1 MYARQVC
8 SEPTISLIS
17 SKLKNDFGQQMIL
30 HASTNEAYIFFS
42 DPNRFQC
49 LTINRF
55 TTACMGPDYL
65 GFQPGDFWTSAYQR
79 EPCLEW
85 RYPVGSANRM
95 SQRMERALRA
105 ETDFDESR
113 EEVTRSGL
121 EKLRKNREGGSRNI
135 AKLKDGF
142 FLRRF
147 GSICVKEV
155 GNYSGYPWFY
165 DNSWMLPG
173 KMRLLIVTE
182 DPRDLYCKRCLYIY
196 S

>member
-1 MYARQVC
+1 MRGRFVQN
-8 SEPTISLIS
+8 LRFLS
-17 SKLKNDFGQQMIL
+17 SHQNLRMIL
-30 HASTNEAYIFFS
+30 VNRWSYMHPQMRHIYFFQIPIDSNALPSTDS
-42 DPNRFQC
+42 RP
-49 LTINRF
+49 LPT
-55 TTACMGPDYL
+55 GPDYL

-196 S
+196 I